1 MDHVLLTL
9 LATCV
14 VLISVASACHALLY
28 KRDSRAALGWMGLS
42 LTLPLLGPFLY
53 WCMGINR
60 ISRRARSWKLS
71 GRRVSGTR
79 IYPIEEQKWESAQ
92 LPAEA
97 RHLNDLRTLADR
109 VVKTRLQ
116 SGNLITPLEN
126 GERTY
131 PAMLAAIAQARISI
145 NLSSYIFDADGIG
158 AVFVQH
164 LKEAAARG
172 VEVRV
177 IIDAMGEK
185 YSRVSP
191 FKQLKSSAVRIVRHL
206 PLSDGAHINL
216 RSHRKLLIIDGRE
229 AFTGGMNIRSRHQP
243 TLSSPDTAIHDLH
256 FSVKGAVVNDLQRAF
271 LKDWHFVTGEI
282 LDNPNFFPIIAPQG
296 SAIVRSISDGPD
308 SEFRKLEQIIMG
320 ALSSAGRSVLIMTP
334 YFIPDRPMVSALITT
349 ALRGVD
355 VRIVLPSRNNLPFVH
370 WATRAM
376 LSELLANGI
385 RVFYQPPPFVH
396 TKLLLVDDIWSLIG
410 SANLDP
416 RSLRLNFE
424 LNLSIFDRTLA
435 AELGRYFEK
444 SLTNS
449 HEMTVAELDQ
459 ASMPVKLRDNLARLF
474 SPYL

>member
-1 MDHVLLTL
+1 MTL
-9 LATCV
+9 IAV
-14 VLISVASACHALLY
+14 GIVIISVAAAGHALLY

-60 ISRRARSWKLS
+60 ISRRARSWKMS

-79 IYPIEEQKWESAQ
+79 IYPIEEQKWESAP
-92 LPAEA
+92 LPDEA
-97 RHLNDLRTLADR
+97 RHLVNLRTLADR
-109 VVKTRLQ
+109 IIRTRLQ
-116 SGNLITPLEN
+116 SGNQIRLLEN
-126 GERTY
+126 GETAY
-131 PAMLAAIAQARISI
+131 PAMLAAISQAKHSI

-158 AVFVQH
+158 AMFVRH
-164 LKEAAARG
+164 LKDAAERG

-177 IIDAMGEK
+177 IIDALGEK

-191 FKQLKSSAVRIVRHL
+191 FKQLNSSLVNIVRYL

-216 RSHRKLLIIDGRE
+216 RNHRKLLIIDGCH

-243 TLSSPDTAIHDLH
+243 SISSPDTAIQDLH
-256 FSVKGAVVNDLQRAF
+256 FGVRGPVVNDLQRAF
-271 LKDWHFVTGEI
+271 LKDWYFVTGEI
-282 LDNPNFFPIIAPQG
+282 QDNPLFFPDIEPQG
-296 SAIVRSISDGPD
+296 SAIVRCISDGPD

-320 ALSSAGRSVLIMTP
+320 ALSCAGRSVLIMTP

-355 VRIVLPSRNNLPFVH
+355 VCIVLPSLNNLPFVH

-376 LSELLANGI
+376 LSELLVNGV
-385 RVFYQPPPFVH
+385 RVYYQPPPFVH
-396 TKLLLVDDIWSLIG
+396 TKLLLVDDVWALIG

-424 LNLSIFDRTLA
+424 LNLSIFDSVLVVEIRKYFDTSLA
-435 AELGRYFEK
+435 K
-444 SLTNS
+444 S
-449 HEMTVAELDQ
+449 HEMTAAELDR
-459 ASMPVKLRDNLARLF
+459 ASLPVKLRDNLARLF

>member
-14 VLISVASACHALLY
+14 VLISLGSACHALLY

-42 LTLPLLGPFLY
+42 LTMPLLGPFLY

-126 GERTY
+126 GERAY

-158 AVFVQH
+158 ADFVQQ
-164 LKEAAARG
+164 LKDAAARG

-177 IIDAMGEK
+177 ILDAMGEK

-216 RSHRKLLIIDGRE
+216 RSHRKLLIIDGHD

-282 LDNPNFFPIIAPQG
+282 LDNPHFFPSIAPQG
-296 SAIVRSISDGPD
+296 SATVRCISDGPD

-320 ALSSAGRSVLIMTP
+320 ALSSAERSVLIMTP

-349 ALRGVD
+349 ALRGID

-376 LSELLANGI
+376 LSELLANGV
-385 RVFYQPPPFVH
+385 RVHYQPPPFVH

-435 AELGRYFEK
+435 ADLGRYFQK
-444 SLTNS
+444 SLANS
-449 HEMTVAELDQ
+449 HEMTVGELDQ
-459 ASMPVKLRDNLARLF
+459 ASLPVKLRDNLARLF

>member
-1 MDHVLLTL
+1 MDHVLLAL
-9 LATCV
+9 IAVCV
-14 VLISVASACHALLY
+14 VMISLVAAGHALLY

-60 ISRRARSWKLS
+60 ISRRARGWKMS
-71 GRRVSGTR
+71 GRRVSGTK
-79 IYPIEEQKWESAQ
+79 IYPIQEQKWESAQ

-97 RHLNDLRTLADR
+97 LHLRDLRTLADR

-116 SGNLITPLEN
+116 DGNCLIALED
-126 GERTY
+126 GETAY
-131 PAMLAAIAQARISI
+131 PAMLEAIEQAQTSI

-158 AVFVQH
+158 AEFVRH
-164 LKEAAARG
+164 LKDAAARG

-191 FKQLKSSAVRIVRHL
+191 FKLLDHSAVHIMRYL

-216 RSHRKLLIIDGRE
+216 RNHRKLLIIDGCV
-229 AFTGGMNIRSRHQP
+229 AFTGGMNIRSRHVP
-243 TLSSPDTAIHDLH
+243 TISSPDTAIHDMH
-256 FSVKGAVVNDLQRAF
+256 FNIRGPVINDLQRAF

-282 LDNPNFFPIIAPQG
+282 QDNPLFFPDIESQG
-296 SAIVRSISDGPD
+296 SAVVRCISDGPD

-320 ALSSAGRSVLIMTP
+320 ALSCAGRSVLIMTP

-370 WATRAM
+370 WASHAM
-376 LSELLANGI
+376 QAELLANGV

-396 TKLLLVDDIWSLIG
+396 SKLLLVDDVWTLIG
-410 SANLDP
+410 SANWDA

-424 LNLSIFDRTLA
+424 LDLSVYDA
-435 AELGRYFEK
+435 AFAARIRQHF
-444 SLTNS
+444 
-449 HEMTVAELDQ
+449 DQ
-459 ASMPVKLRDNLARLF
+459 AFLHTHEVALDEIENRSLPVKLRDSFFYLF